1 MTVWNRDSM
10 TLTALIVL
18 FALLVVLHL
27 FFWLRSLR
35 DSRVPTLLRWFTFMP
50 PLACVASF
58 WSGSRVLPVLWC
70 IVLIAYLVLRSQA

>member
-10 TLTALIVL
+10 FLMALIVL
-18 FALLVVLHL
+18 FALLVVLHI

-35 DSRVPTLLRWFTFMP
+35 DRGVPKLLRWFTWLP
-50 PLACVASF
+50 PLACVANF
-58 WSGSRVLPVLWC
+58 WSGSRVLPVFWC